1 MVPEPSPGA
10 SLAVPAAAFRLQSDA
25 RLARRA
31 AAGDQ
36 RAFEA
41 IYRRFHQDLYRFC
54 LALTGNSQDAQDAL
68 QNAMVKVLRALPGEE
83 RQIKL
88 KPWLY
93 RIAHNEAM
101 ETIRKRRDHAE
112 LDAEQCVNPVEIAAT
127 AEARERLRRLLADLS
142 ELPER
147 QRAALAMREMAGLG
161 FDQIADSLG
170 TSGAVARQTVYEARL
185 SLRQMEAGREMS
197 CDEVT
202 RQLSDGDGRVARGRE
217 IRAHLRGCASCRA
230 FREGIGERRAGFAA
244 VAPLPIAAAAG
255 LLHGATGVASASVGG
270 GAGLGGVAGV
280 GAGTAV
286 ATSAVVKSAAVVA
299 IVAVAGVTAAE
310 RGGVIDV
317 PIVGSSRSAPAS
329 DTANP
334 GAEPGAAGAAGAQ
347 SGSAAG
353 RGAEAG
359 KAEDA
364 GSGGDAGRAGGGQG
378 SAANPTAKGSKA
390 GGGHGAHRGRP
401 EGMPSASS
409 RGQET
414 AAAKK
419 APAAPASPPGPGGEP
434 PRRNGSEAAPESPP
448 RPTPPPPPSE
458 PPATGG
464 SKNRPPPQ
472 ATTPEPPP
480 PPPPGPSAG
489 GRGAGPP

>member
-10 SLAVPAAAFRLQSDA
+10 SLAVPGAAFRLQSDA

-112 LDAEQCVNPVEIAAT
+112 LDAEQCVDPVEIAAT

-230 FREGIGERRAGFAA
+230 FCKGIGERRAGFAA

-270 GAGLGGVAGV
+270 GAGLSGVAGV

-317 PIVGSSRSAPAS
+317 PVVGSSRSAPAS

-347 SGSAAG
+347 RGSAAG

-359 KAEDA
+359 KAEDT
-364 GSGGDAGRAGGGQG
+364 GGGGTGRGGGDSGRAGGGQG
-378 SAANPTAKGSKA
+378 SAASPTAKGSKA
-390 GGGHGAHRGRP
+390 DGGHGAHRGRP
-401 EGMPSASS
+401 EGMPPASS

-448 RPTPPPPPSE
+448 VARRPRRRPRRRRRNPLPHRR
-458 PPATGG
+458 PARAPAAAAPARPRCGG
-464 SKNRPPPQ
+464 C
-472 ATTPEPPP
+472 
-480 PPPPGPSAG
+480 G
-489 GRGAGPP
+489 